1 MNNFLLLFTD
11 ALLRS
16 GERGELER
24 EAAREKRRAID
35 AIEQL
40 EFARRDKEALQE
52 QIAAFKVTEHEMS
65 QSINEKEATIRKL
78 T

>member
-1 MNNFLLLFTD
+1 MSDCTD

-40 EFARRDKEALQE
+40 EFTRRSMEALKE
-52 QIAAFKVTEHEMS
+52 QVAACKITEDEMLEAK
-65 QSINEKEATIRKL
+65 NEMEATIRKL
-78 T
+78 K

>member
-1 MNNFLLLFTD
+1 M
-11 ALLRS
+11 RS

-40 EFARRDKEALQE
+40 EFARRNAEALKE
-52 QIAAFKVTEHEMS
+52 QVHAHKLSEDEILKAKNEMES
-65 QSINEKEATIRKL
+65 VIRKL
-78 T
+78 K